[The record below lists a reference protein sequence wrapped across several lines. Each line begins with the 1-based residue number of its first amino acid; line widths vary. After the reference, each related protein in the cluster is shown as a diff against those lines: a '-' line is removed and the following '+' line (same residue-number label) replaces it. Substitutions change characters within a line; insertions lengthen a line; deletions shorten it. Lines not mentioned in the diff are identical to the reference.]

1 MSTEIT
7 LQGLLEELIQ
17 MPGTFILRNEHG
29 SMELRGNDFYL
40 SHYQEWL
47 TIYHTTAPRSS
58 ESRSHLHL
66 KWQTFRSAALTQEE
80 GQTPHLAFY
89 KTPEQTGEPPLVW
102 YFPSFYDWAN
112 NKAEIPANIAQY
124 EAFVQRYGTALTFVT
139 DDASASVDER
149 TYETA
154 G

>member
-1 MSTEIT
+1 MKSEIT
-7 LQGLLEELIQ
+7 LKALLEALLP
-17 MPGTFILRNEHG
+17 MSGTFILRNAHG
-29 SMELRGNDFYL
+29 SMELRGHDFYL

-47 TIYHTTAPRSS
+47 TIYHTTAPRSP

-66 KWQTFRSAALTQEE
+66 KWQTFRSAVLAQEE

-89 KTPEQTGEPPLVW
+89 QTPNQTGEPPLVW

-124 EAFVQRYGTALTFVT
+124 EAFVQRYGTTLTFTT
-139 DDASASVDER
+139 DDASAAGDDPSSR
-149 TYETA
+149 TP
-154 G
+154 